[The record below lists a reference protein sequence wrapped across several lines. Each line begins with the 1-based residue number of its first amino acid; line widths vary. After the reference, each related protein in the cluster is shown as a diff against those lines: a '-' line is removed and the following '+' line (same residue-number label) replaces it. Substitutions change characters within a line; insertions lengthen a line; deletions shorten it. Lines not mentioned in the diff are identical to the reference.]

1 MNSQNSKSA
10 LVFALFLAAATGC
23 EETTPTDSTATNP
36 GTVPDSNVT
45 TPANRPGIN
54 DPAPRRDPVVPP
66 ATTPPAAPPTDPAM
80 QPPAPGE
87 PRPTTPAQ
95 PAGAERDR
103 AITEE
108 VRAMIR
114 HDSAISALAE
124 SIDIQTA
131 SGVVTL
137 RGRVASQ
144 EEKDT
149 IAARVRQ
156 VPGVLSINNEL
167 EVDR

>member
-23 EETTPTDSTATNP
+23 EETTPTNSSTTNP

-45 TPANRPGIN
+45 TPANRPGMN
-54 DPAPRRDPVVPP
+54 DPAPRRDPIVPP
-66 ATTPPAAPPTDPAM
+66 ATTPPADPAM
-80 QPPAPGE
+80 QPPVPGE
-87 PRPTTPAQ
+87 PRPTTPGQ
-95 PAGAERDR
+95 PAGEERDR
-103 AITEE
+103 AITAE

-149 IAARVRQ
+149 IGARVRQ

>member
-1 MNSQNSKSA
+1 MNSQHSKSA
-10 LVFALFLAAATGC
+10 LVFALFLASATGC
-23 EETTPTDSTATNP
+23 EETVPTDTTAPNRGP
-36 GTVPDSNVT
+36 VPDSNMT
-45 TPANRPGIN
+45 TPAERPGSMN
-54 DPAPRRDPVVPP
+54 NPAPRPDPM
-66 ATTPPAAPPTDPAM
+66 TTPAGNPAPAPTDPRLV
-80 QPPAPGE
+80 PPAPGE

-103 AITEE
+103 EITQE

-149 IAARVRQ
+149 IGARVRQ